1 MDGEQIRP
9 DEGVEQQA
17 ETESAAS
24 VVHGA
29 MDGEQ
34 IRPNEEDDA
43 ETDQLGMGLEQH
55 SDLDRLSDMSFND
68 DSLRDSDYVP
78 NSVDES
84 SDYSSDEGI
93 LQMGKLIGMHHVQ
106 PAVYLCPS
114 KVESVAS
121 PSAAQSSR
129 IQDVETLNLCDR
141 LVQPCLKG
149 RTRSVS
155 PTSVKNVSDCS
166 LQKNAHCI

>member
-1 MDGEQIRP
+1 MDGEQIRPDEGVEQQAETESAATQVHWATDGEQIRP

-43 ETDQLGMGLEQH
+43 ETDQLGMVLEQH

-68 DSLRDSDYVP
+68 DSL
-78 NSVDES
+78 
-84 SDYSSDEGI
+84 
-93 LQMGKLIGMHHVQ
+93 
-106 PAVYLCPS
+106 
-114 KVESVAS
+114 
-121 PSAAQSSR
+121 
-129 IQDVETLNLCDR
+129 
-141 LVQPCLKG
+141 
-149 RTRSVS
+149 
-155 PTSVKNVSDCS
+155 
-166 LQKNAHCI
+166 